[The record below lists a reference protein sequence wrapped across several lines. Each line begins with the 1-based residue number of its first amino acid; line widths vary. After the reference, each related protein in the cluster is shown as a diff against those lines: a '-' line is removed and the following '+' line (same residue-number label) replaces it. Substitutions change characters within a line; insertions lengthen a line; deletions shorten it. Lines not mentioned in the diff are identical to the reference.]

1 MEEDDNNMQQCVL
14 DGPQSPVFEPERS
27 VPVAPEA
34 NMIPNPTK
42 VYLNRLKAI
51 ETSTRAAIASWN
63 PSTMGSVLPAKR
75 SASEISIDSEDE
87 DEDSDDEK
95 DTAVP
100 PLDLTQQRRPKLP
113 IYHPGFQ
120 RSEKDVQ
127 NILRVFKDFLEAA
140 ANQGIGGEEAIC
152 LHSQAVKN
160 SIISYQEE
168 IRFAVTGD
176 TGSGKSAT
184 TNALLGDDLTPE
196 GDSGSACTNVV
207 TEFRQKKLSTNI
219 GAVQAEVKFYCL
231 EYCLENL
238 VTTWFKQW
246 FATQQRMVSDEEDV
260 DDDDRAR
267 KDAALDC
274 LNHLFAHRVAPESLE
289 KFMFTSKSWK
299 DSSVLS
305 KLRKWT
311 IEIHEQFVRDGELF
325 VLLTSSTHSDMREQ
339 LRPFRMKAPNARFNG
354 KPLSFSPWPF
364 VEIIRY
370 YVDSPLLQDGI
381 CLADVPGAKDIN
393 VYRVTTAEDYLQQC
407 EKTIVVVDIKRA
419 TSDQSFRQHYLDAH
433 RRRHHG
439 SVILVATRSD
449 EMNDDGGSTL
459 QLDAVAEE
467 QLAPIEEKLSELTG
481 EVQIIEKDIETNKQN
496 IKSIRIIGNKSSVTE
511 DDRSKEALRASN
523 KNLGTRKKELKT
535 CIVSLEKE
543 RKDVRIA
550 CRNRFVATG
559 LSRMYSQNTGDDAG
573 AASFCISNRMYMRYR
588 RGYNTAYPDKIPSMK
603 LEDTKILALFNHIA
617 GQPSQ
622 GKVAVLENFIQF
634 KIPMLLSIFQMS
646 CSKSTEA
653 RVEYVTKILDK
664 AIKDIELNI
673 EKIEKRCRNTFLKD
687 LLAELSKR
695 ELQDKF
701 DSKAEEKLEE
711 LEKMPAATHRA
722 LVKHHGKWH
731 QKKLGIKH
739 DVNAALLSFV
749 ASDIDKHFRQ
759 AIEGAPSSFKAH
771 AAQTIKTSFRELNKR
786 LKDDP
791 QALAG
796 DAYRTCFGNNVV
808 DHEKNITVTIE
819 AATKKLR
826 ERVIEVF
833 GKAIKPT
840 EKGYIHEAMD
850 PVYKK
855 AELQKAG
862 KRQKVM
868 DVRHAY
874 LKEKILGLQGIF
886 PAIAERTK
894 EDVEELVKDTCKDLR
909 KEMVGIL
916 ETIRDAFRRQ
926 KHSKEHDTP
935 EGQRF
940 RKDLHELVAEASRIL
955 KGTVCESLERC
966 KEYK

>member
-1 MEEDDNNMQQCVL
+1 MEEDDNNLQQCVP
-14 DGPQSPVFEPERS
+14 DDPQSPLFEPER
-27 VPVAPEA
+27 VVRVAPEA
-34 NMIPNPTK
+34 NMIPNLKTDC
-42 VYLNRLKAI
+42 LDRLKAI
-51 ETSTRAAIASWN
+51 EANTIAAITSWN
-63 PSTMGSVLPAKR
+63 PSTIGSVLPAKR
-75 SASEISIDSEDE
+75 SASEIWT
-87 DEDSDDEK
+87 DSDDDDGDSNDER

-120 RSEKDVQ
+120 QSEKDVRS
-127 NILRVFKDFLEAA
+127 ILRVFKDFLGAA
-140 ANQGIGGEEAIC
+140 ADQGIGGEEAAY

-160 SIISYQEE
+160 CIISYQEE

-196 GDSGSACTNVV
+196 GDSGSPCTNVV
-207 TEFRQKKLSTNI
+207 TEFRQKKLSNNM

-231 EYCLENL
+231 EYCIENL
-238 VTTWFKQW
+238 VNIWFNQW
-246 FATQQRMVSDEEDV
+246 FNTQQRMMSDEEDV

-274 LNHLFAHRVAPESLE
+274 LNHLFAYYVAPESLE
-289 KFMFTSKSWK
+289 DFMSASKSWK
-299 DSSVLS
+299 DSPALL
-305 KLRKWT
+305 KLQRWT
-311 IEIHEQFVRDGELF
+311 GEIHEQFVRDGELF
-325 VLLTSSTHSDMREQ
+325 VPLTSSTHSDMREQ

-393 VYRVTTAEDYLQQC
+393 VYRVAAAEDYLQQC

-459 QLDAVAEE
+459 QLDAIAEG
-467 QLAPIEEKLSELTG
+467 QLAPVEEKLSELTG
-481 EVQIIEKDIETNKQN
+481 KVQIIENDIENNKN
-496 IKSIRIIGNKSSVTE
+496 KIKRIRSFVNQSSVTE
-511 DDRSKEALRASN
+511 DNHSKEALRATN
-523 KNLGTRKKELKT
+523 KDLVTRKKELKAR
-535 CIVSLEKE
+535 IISLEKE
-543 RKDVRIA
+543 RKDIRIA

-559 LSRMYSQNTGDDAG
+559 LNRMYSHNTGDDAG
-573 AASFCISNRMYMRYR
+573 AASFCISNRMFMRYR
-588 RGYNTAYPDKIPSMK
+588 RGYNTAYPDKVPSMK

-634 KIPMLLSIFQMS
+634 KTPMLLSIFQMS

-653 RVEYVTKILDK
+653 RVEYITKILDQ
-664 AIKDIELNI
+664 AIKDIELEI
-673 EKIEKRCRNTFLKD
+673 EKMKKRCHSTFLED
-687 LLAELSKR
+687 LLNELSKHQ
-695 ELQDKF
+695 LQDKF
-701 DSKAEEKLEE
+701 DSKAETKLEE
-711 LEKMPAATHRA
+711 LEKMAAASHRA
-722 LVKHHGKWH
+722 LVRNQGKWH

-749 ASDIDKHFRQ
+749 ASDIDRHFRR
-759 AIEGAPSSFKAH
+759 AIEDAPSSFKAH
-771 AAQTIKTSFRELNKR
+771 AAQTIKTSFRELNKL

-791 QALAG
+791 QALVG
-796 DAYRTCFGNNVV
+796 DAYQTCFGNNVL
-808 DHEKNITVTIE
+808 DHEKNITLTIE

-826 ERVIEVF
+826 DGLIEVF

-840 EKGYIHEAMD
+840 EKEYMHRKMK
-850 PVYKK
+850 PVYQQAILK
-855 AELQKAG
+855 KAG
-862 KRQKVM
+862 KRQKLM

-874 LKEKILGLQGIF
+874 LKEKIIGLEGVF
-886 PAIAERTK
+886 PDIAGLTR
-894 EDVEELVKDTCKDLR
+894 EDVRKLISDTCNELC
-909 KEMVGIL
+909 KEVVGIL
-916 ETIRDAFRRQ
+916 ETIRDAFQRQ

-935 EGQRF
+935 EGQHF
-940 RKDLHELVAEASRIL
+940 RKELHELIAEALRIL
-955 KGTVCESLERC
+955 KGPVCESLERC